1 MMVDSGNIFCIPPPK
16 DTALD
21 SGMISQVIEQANAR
35 AKEQGI
41 KGKEL
46 TPFLLSEIARVTEGK
61 SVECNIS
68 LVKNNARA
76 AAEIAKKLNDLV
88 SM

>member
-76 AAEIAKKLNDLV
+76 AAEIAK
-88 SM
+88 S